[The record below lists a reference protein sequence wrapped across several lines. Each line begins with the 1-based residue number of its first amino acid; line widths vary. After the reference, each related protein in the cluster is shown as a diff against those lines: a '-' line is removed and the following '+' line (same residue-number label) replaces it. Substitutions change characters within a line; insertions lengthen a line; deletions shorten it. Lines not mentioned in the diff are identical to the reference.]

1 MLRIASL
8 GMTTVSLI
16 KDGFLN
22 PSPYLVYFN
31 PKAIVLQGFFAKK
44 EPEAM
49 LIRVEKIGR
58 NALDICP
65 RLCHHIKR

>member
-31 PKAIVLQGFFAKK
+31 PKAIVLQGFSQILQFFL
-44 EPEAM
+44 PTN
-49 LIRVEKIGR
+49 R
-58 NALDICP
+58 NT
-65 RLCHHIKR
+65 